1 MLFSLQ
7 YDVANRAIDELTGGI
22 YTPTIMTEKEYS
34 EKLEL
39 QRKEKFKREE
49 TLDYLI
55 LNQVDYYINEYVKDC
70 EEDTP
75 CNALINKYSEQEL
88 TDPEVLAHYKKTE
101 EERKINKEEWDF
113 LEYVHTDLVCIAT
126 GLCDKDSIKMEVK
139 CKIDKMKKE
148 SEPRKWDKTDL
159 LYDVLFFYHSEEKGV
174 NIAKFRAD
182 YPELFNLLLE
192 EIKTLQKKGL
202 PIKENLD
209 TLPLDKYSEVVL
221 TYKDLYKA
229 GVGHYVKEIGYLD
242 AEHGLNIT
250 VTKSP
255 HAVDKKGYYANNQPV
270 DMIKMCLDGLFIE
283 SKVFKNLAEID
294 SKRDFTL
301 LGVLETELKQGLA
314 SYTLVKLCD
323 ELTDMDLTVGIADN
337 GFSELRTNIFDYN
350 KEVMFYFERLS
361 DAVKAGYSPIYIDKL
376 MPSKE
381 RVSKVKKKLKEAN
394 QKEQIVSSLLD
405 ELQDR

>member
-1 MLFSLQ
+1 
-7 YDVANRAIDELTGGI
+7 
-22 YTPTIMTEKEYS
+22 
-34 EKLEL
+34 
-39 QRKEKFKREE
+39 
-49 TLDYLI
+49 
-55 LNQVDYYINEYVKDC
+55 
-70 EEDTP
+70 
-75 CNALINKYSEQEL
+75 
-88 TDPEVLAHYKKTE
+88 
-101 EERKINKEEWDF
+101 
-113 LEYVHTDLVCIAT
+113 
-126 GLCDKDSIKMEVK
+126 
-139 CKIDKMKKE
+139 
-148 SEPRKWDKTDL
+148 
-159 LYDVLFFYHSEEKGV
+159 
-174 NIAKFRAD
+174 
-182 YPELFNLLLE
+182 
-192 EIKTLQKKGL
+192 
-202 PIKENLD
+202 
-209 TLPLDKYSEVVL
+209 
-221 TYKDLYKA
+221 
-229 GVGHYVKEIGYLD
+229 
-242 AEHGLNIT
+242 
-250 VTKSP
+250 
-255 HAVDKKGYYANNQPV
+255 
-270 DMIKMCLDGLFIE
+270 MIKMCLDGLFIE